1 MPANRFMRRVAN
13 TLRHIT
19 WLMPLAQSVWRIG
32 QARYTVGAVAVI
44 LNSDRNILLVEHV
57 FHPEIPWG
65 LPGGWVGRNE
75 TPDVA
80 ILREIHEELGLAI
93 ELKKQLLFEV
103 ERKGHYN
110 LAYLCKPL
118 GEIGTLSPELLSYR
132 WVDYLDLPTLYPFHY
147 RAIAQAIQSARQPE
161 DHQA

>member
-1 MPANRFMRRVAN
+1 MPENRFMRGVAQA
-13 TLRHIT
+13 LRRIT
-19 WLMPLAQSVWRIG
+19 WLMPFAQSVWRIG

-44 LNSDRNILLVEHV
+44 LNDDRNILLVEHV

-75 TPDVA
+75 TPDRA
-80 ILREIHEELGLAI
+80 ILREVHEELGLEI
-93 ELKKQLLFEV
+93 TIKKQLLFEV

-110 LAYLCKPL
+110 LAYLCIPRSAI
-118 GEIGTLSPELLSYR
+118 GELSSELLSYR

-147 RAIAQAIQSARQPE
+147 RAIAQAVQSAPQSE
-161 DHQA
+161 NH